1 MRVIPVLDL
10 LNGVVVWAV
19 AGDRGRY
26 QPLVSKITSATDAVT
41 VAQDLLAAF
50 GLRQFYLA
58 DLDAILHQR
67 PNLQAYQDLA
77 QAGFDVLIDAGLRTN
92 ADAAPLFAAGAG
104 SLVVGLETW
113 PDPQSLPELVRED
126 SSRLVFSLDLR
137 AGQPMQASTAWPS
150 DPGQIVAQAVEAGIT
165 RMIVL
170 DLARVGTSQGVST
183 RALCRQ
189 FRRDFPHLELITGGG
204 IRSAADL
211 EDLANDQVD
220 GVLIASALHHG
231 QLSMADLMPYR

>member
-10 LNGVVVWAV
+10 LNGVVVRAV

-26 QPLVSKITSATDAVT
+26 QPLVSRITSATDAVT
-41 VAQDLLAAF
+41 VAQDLVAAF

-58 DLDAILHQR
+58 DLDAILRQR
-67 PNLQAYQDLA
+67 PNLQVYRDLA
-77 QAGFDVLIDAGLRTN
+77 QAGCDVLIDAGLTTK
-92 ADAAPLFAAGAG
+92 ADAAPLLAAGAG

-113 PDPQSLPELVRED
+113 LDPQSLHEIVREY

-137 AGQPMQASTAWPS
+137 AGQPLCSGTSWPS
-150 DPGQIVAQAVEAGIT
+150 APFQIAEQVVEAGIT

-170 DLARVGTSQGVST
+170 DLAQVGTSNGVST

-189 FRRDFPHLELITGGG
+189 LRRDFPHLELITGGG
-204 IRSAADL
+204 VRSAADL

-220 GVLIASALHHG
+220 GVLIASALHNG
-231 QLSMADLMPYR
+231 QLSMADLMRFR